1 MKTFSIVVR
10 SEKDSNISKKFYLK
24 SFSVDTRMTRE
35 NLQRVLSCVVKSGY
49 TVKVRRCDNLKEYDF
64 KPLPELLFD
73 LSELRLYKTQRVFQM
88 VGYNETKCGTLMV
101 MPQGVLPIEG
111 WYSEPNTFIKL
122 KTASEY
128 LKIDM
133 QALAN
138 DLNKQDLGFN
148 FKVWNGPTGTG
159 KTWTAIYAAVYFIFM
174 DKVYGLLQMC
184 TLLSL
189 PILRQYNGERGSWK
203 GMKWLFYIY
212 YPAHLFVIGIIRVM
226 MGQKSIFP

>member
-49 TVKVRRCDNLKEYDF
+49 TVKVRRCGNFEEYDF

-73 LSELRLYKTQRVFQM
+73 LSELRLYKTQRVYQQT
-88 VGYNETKCGTLMV
+88 GYNETNCGTLMI

-111 WYSEPNTFIKL
+111 WYSEPNIFIKL
-122 KTASEY
+122 KAASDY
-128 LKIDM
+128 LKVDM

-148 FKVWNGPTGTG
+148 FKVWSGPTGTG
-159 KTWTAIYAAVYFIFM
+159 IYATIGYGKKATVEVYEDLVNISYT
-174 DKVYGLLQMC
+174 DYSPKYEWREIQIEL
-184 TLLSL
+184 
-189 PILRQYNGERGSWK
+189 
-203 GMKWLFYIY
+203 
-212 YPAHLFVIGIIRVM
+212 
-226 MGQKSIFP
+226 